1 MRRHQ
6 FKGSEFDVLPLGG
19 PVDPAAVTA
28 DDTLIDTLADD
39 ALIELLADDALIEA
53 LVARMPPGTAPPR
66 GEPPRGDV
74 LAGLLAQLLTAWVA
88 EARGYGPPRWNVAA
102 TGPSDLE
109 RR

>member
-28 DDTLIDTLADD
+28 DDALIDTLADD

-53 LVARMPPGTAPPR
+53 LVARMPPGIA
-66 GEPPRGDV
+66 PPRGDV
-74 LAGLLAQLLTAWVA
+74 LAGLLAQLLTVWVA

-109 RR
+109 RRSRPG